1 MGLNIIIYS
10 IGELYCKRS
19 DLLVNILK
27 AQIAWHYLDQL
38 INKISVLRAMKVRTE
53 QVGPG

>member
-53 QVGPG
+53 QVGAG